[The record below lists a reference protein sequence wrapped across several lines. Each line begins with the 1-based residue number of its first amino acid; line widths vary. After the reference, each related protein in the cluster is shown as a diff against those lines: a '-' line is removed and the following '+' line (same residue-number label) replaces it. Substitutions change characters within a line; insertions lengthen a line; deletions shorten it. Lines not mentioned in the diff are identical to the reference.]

1 MDAKTLRA
9 AFPHTIPVL
18 TGYLFLG
25 FAYGLLMR
33 NAGYPVWLAVLC
45 SLAVYA
51 GAAQYAAV
59 PMLGVFDPAGT
70 FLLTLMLNAR
80 HVFYGLSMLERYREA
95 GKSKPYLIFSLTD
108 ETYSILVSTSPPSG
122 VEARRFWLA
131 VSALN
136 QMYWVVASAAG
147 ALLGAALPFDT
158 RGVDF
163 VMTALFV
170 TMFTEQWLQTREHRP
185 ALIGLGAAVLCLV
198 LFQTNF
204 IVPAMAMIVVLLL
217 VGQNH
222 MEGGAEA

>member
-1 MDAKTLRA
+1 M
-9 AFPHTIPVL
+9 
-18 TGYLFLG
+18 
-25 FAYGLLMR
+25 
-33 NAGYPVWLAVLC
+33 
-45 SLAVYA
+45 
-51 GAAQYAAV
+51 
-59 PMLGVFDPAGT
+59 
-70 FLLTLMLNAR
+70 
-80 HVFYGLSMLERYREA
+80 
-95 GKSKPYLIFSLTD
+95 
-108 ETYSILVSTSPPSG
+108 VSTSPPSG

-185 ALIGLGAAVLCLV
+185 ALIGLGASVLCLV